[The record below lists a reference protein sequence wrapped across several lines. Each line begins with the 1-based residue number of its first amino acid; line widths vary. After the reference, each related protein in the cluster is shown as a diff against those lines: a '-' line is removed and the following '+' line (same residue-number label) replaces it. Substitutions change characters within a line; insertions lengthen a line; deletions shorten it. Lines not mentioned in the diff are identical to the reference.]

1 MLDATFAHYI
11 AQQRDTH
18 VPDAS
23 QRIGT
28 RLPGAQLPHHVRLS
42 SKPAGLAKII
52 STNVQYL
59 RQDGLHLQRTMRAL
73 DEDPQLLKAWLKE
86 QRRLFKEQESDFF

>member
-1 MLDATFAHYI
+1 MQSLRAHL
-11 AQQRDTH
+11 Q
-18 VPDAS
+18 
-23 QRIGT
+23 
-28 RLPGAQLPHHVRLS
+28 AQLPHHVRLS